1 MNEFDKV
8 IGYNSIK
15 LELLRLCDII
25 KNPNKYEKL
34 GVEFPNG
41 VILYGNPGVGKTL
54 FANCFLKECGV
65 KSFICRKNKP
75 DGEFINFIKEIFDE
89 AKRQQPA
96 VILLDD
102 LDKFANEDKE
112 HRDAEEYVTV
122 QACIDEVKNDK
133 VFVFATANDLS
144 KIPNSLVRTGRFDK
158 TIEIKNPR
166 GKDAVNIIK
175 YYLSTKQYVKEI
187 NAEEILRILCGR
199 SCAELESVI
208 NDAGI
213 YAGFANKT
221 KIEMSDIIKA
231 CLRLLY
237 EAPETIQDDGHKNDE
252 ETAYHEA
259 GHVVLAEILEP
270 KSVSLVSIGGY
281 EGNMNGFV
289 AYYRDIDYWRSFDL
303 MKIRLLTLLAGKA
316 QIELKYGKHDTGCGN
331 DIARAMDVVRRM
343 IAEYGIVGFN
353 KCNSSRFDFDNS
365 AELKARIENAM
376 FDELE
381 KCYMETKQI
390 LAKNRDFVEGIVSA
404 LMKKKLLDFNEIQD
418 IKKKSKITI

>member
-158 TIEIKNPR
+158 TIENKNPR

-270 KSVSLVSIGGY
+270 KSVALVSIGGY

-289 AYYRDIDYWRSFDL
+289 AYYRDIDYWHSFDL

>member
-34 GVEFPNG
+34 GVKFPNG
-41 VILYGNPGVGKTL
+41 VILYGKPGVGKTL

-65 KSFICRKNKP
+65 KNFICRKNKP

-102 LDKFANEDKE
+102 LDKFTNEDKE

-270 KSVSLVSIGGY
+270 KSVTLVSIGGY

-303 MKIRLLTLLAGKA
+303 MRIRLLTLLAGKA

-365 AELKARIENAM
+365 PELKARIENAM

>member
-1 MNEFDKV
+1 M
-8 IGYNSIK
+8 
-15 LELLRLCDII
+15 
-25 KNPNKYEKL
+25 
-34 GVEFPNG
+34 
-41 VILYGNPGVGKTL
+41 
-54 FANCFLKECGV
+54 
-65 KSFICRKNKP
+65 
-75 DGEFINFIKEIFDE
+75 
-89 AKRQQPA
+89 
-96 VILLDD
+96 
-102 LDKFANEDKE
+102 
-112 HRDAEEYVTV
+112 
-122 QACIDEVKNDK
+122 
-133 VFVFATANDLS
+133 
-144 KIPNSLVRTGRFDK
+144 
-158 TIEIKNPR
+158 
-166 GKDAVNIIK
+166 
-175 YYLSTKQYVKEI
+175 STKQYVKEI

-270 KSVSLVSIGGY
+270 KSVTLVSIGGY

-289 AYYRDIDYWRSFDL
+289 AYYRDIDYWHSFDL

-365 AELKARIENAM
+365 PELKARIENAM